1 MVTPHPVGA
10 PYLIQLFSDLAYV
23 FGRSASLPKFFLCV
37 RVFVVNVHTTFM
49 HPPVELMLTGHS
61 TLAFAGFSCAYN
73 PKGESLSWSSIQD
86 TYFLHW
92 HFPFCFYFFGCFM
105 RYISRW
111 CIEEWLPWF
120 LARLEVNLMTL
131 RVVTFLTPFSHV
143 DVISAL
149 SMHPVML
156 SSLAVFLTSNNC
168 HDRRHHTNHNPFF
181 FFSGNFIAFTVCDVS
196 FVFGS
201 SNWCWWL

>member
-1 MVTPHPVGA
+1 MFT
-10 PYLIQLFSDLAYV
+10 QLLCTHQLNSCLQATVLLHLLV
-23 FGRSASLPKFFLCV
+23 FPA
-37 RVFVVNVHTTFM
+37 HTIR
-49 HPPVELMLTGHS
+49 
-61 TLAFAGFSCAYN
+61 
-73 PKGESLSWSSIQD
+73 KESLSWSSIQD

-92 HFPFCFYFFGCFM
+92 HFPFCFHFFGCFM

-168 HDRRHHTNHNPFF
+168 HDRRHHTNHPPFF
-181 FFSGNFIAFTVCDVS
+181 FFQWKFYCLYSLWCFVC
-196 FVFGS
+196 F
-201 SNWCWWL
+201 W